1 MSNNDA
7 YLSFAI
13 ALAREA
19 GCFLM
24 QHFGKQHFEQEKES
38 FHSIVTTCDI
48 DVEQL
53 IIKRIKEQFPCHSIV
68 SEESGADSLNSEFQW
83 IIDPIDGSSYFA
95 RGIAS
100 FSVAIA
106 LLRKG
111 EIVLGV
117 IDNPVFKE
125 TFYAS
130 NGGGAFRNEDRIAV
144 STTKTLNQSIFSFGH
159 RFIRSDSYKAQASEL
174 LNAVRSIRAGGSCAQ
189 ELCQLACG
197 RIDGLIAVNQSSW
210 DYFAG
215 KIILEEAGG
224 KMNQLNGKPILISD
238 SILCKQDIYCSN
250 GIL

>member
-1 MSNNDA
+1 MNKAEA
-7 YLSFAI
+7 YLPFAI
-13 ALAREA
+13 SLAQEA
-19 GCFLM
+19 GAFLM

-38 FHSIVTTCDI
+38 FHSIVTACDI

-53 IIKRIKEQFPCHSIV
+53 IIKKIQQQFPAHSIV
-68 SEESGADSLNSEFQW
+68 SEESGADIRNSEFQW
-83 IIDPIDGSSYFA
+83 VIDPIDGSSYFA

-100 FSVAIA
+100 FSVAFA
-106 LLRKG
+106 LLQNG
-111 EIVLGV
+111 EIMLGV
-117 IDNPVFKE
+117 IDNPFFKE
-125 TFYAS
+125 TFYAVK
-130 NGGGAFRNEDRIAV
+130 GGGAFKNEERIFV
-144 STTKTLNQSIFSFGH
+144 SSTDSLNQSIYSFGH
-159 RFIRSDSYKAQASEL
+159 RYLRSESYSPQSTDL

-224 KMNQLNGKPILISD
+224 KMNQLNGKPI
-238 SILCKQDIYCSN
+238 SITDAILGKQDIYSTN